1 YIFEDRIR
9 WSKGNHLSVK
19 RFRESFIRTYGHE
32 REVDVFILEDGRPLR
47 VVDVMLSRKFYSKE
61 LQMLRCAM
69 LMEGYLSYVGLL
81 VPKPLTEES
90 FDTSRWRIDR
100 TALLEINFYYTMIES
115 LFVSDR
121 FNLSEDCDANILSIG
136 LGGGTVTSFL
146 HQTFPR
152 MDITV
157 VEISGQM
164 LNAARKWFGLLE
176 DDHQRVIL
184 TDGITFLAER
194 AKKGASYNAI
204 LLDACLPQFESDFLC
219 PHKSF
224 TDEDVLKNI
233 ATLLSK
239 QGILVVNALSPRYAN
254 DLYSYKDDKP
264 YQYLVKKFNTV
275 FGHCERQKTGSP
287 NQIIYC
293 LHQSPMPKLRIN
305 TQQFLSEKANIITQK
320 GA

>member
-1 YIFEDRIR
+1 MTKVI
-9 WSKGNHLSVK
+9 
-19 RFRESFIRTYGHE
+19 TT
-32 REVDVFILEDGRPLR
+32 
-47 VVDVMLSRKFYSKE
+47 
-61 LQMLRCAM
+61 
-69 LMEGYLSYVGLL
+69 
-81 VPKPLTEES
+81 LTEEN

-100 TALLEINFYYTMIES
+100 TALIQFDYFYTMIES

-121 FNLSEDCDANILSIG
+121 FNLSEDCDAKILSIG

-146 HQTFPR
+146 HQIFPR
-152 MDITV
+152 MNITV
-157 VEISGQM
+157 VEISGQV

-184 TDGITFLAER
+184 TDGITFLADR
-194 AKKGASYNAI
+194 AKKGASYKAI
-204 LLDACLPQFESDFLC
+204 LLDACLPHFASDLVC
-219 PHKSF
+219 PYKSF

-239 QGILVVNALSPRYAN
+239 QGILVVNALSSSRRYAN
-254 DLYSYKDDKP
+254 DLCSYKDDKP

-293 LHQSPMPKLRIN
+293 LHQSAMPKLRIN

-320 GA
+320 TRQHN